1 MTASNIKLISLAF
14 YYQLVTSIALSQHF
28 PTCVQQ
34 HACVPRERYQCAMA
48 ECQKSKTFS
57 EVVKTH

>member
-14 YYQLVTSIALSQHF
+14 YYQLVTSQHF
-28 PTCVQQ
+28 PACVQQ